1 MKRHAPRPPKPL
13 VPATIPLPEHERL
26 PNGCM
31 FVRLDSLDALRT
43 FWQAHRTEMP
53 YAVEGWHTDEST
65 QLLGKGEWVF
75 GPDKAS
81 VVATVCRWG
90 QSRMHVAW
98 RHGMGIT
105 TGRWILKGLPPGE
118 HHDLWAGVYFE
129 DIIDPDLSIEDVV
142 RELQERA
149 FYMWSTPE
157 FYGVSAYEPNELDC
171 FIRDVEQEQGQA
183 IGLPSSPF

>member
-1 MKRHAPRPPKPL
+1 MKRHASRPPKPR

-31 FVRLDSLDALRT
+31 FVRLGSLDALKA

-53 YAVEGWHTDEST
+53 YAVEGWDTDEST

-90 QSRMHVAW
+90 QSRVHVAW
-98 RHGMGIT
+98 RHSMGIT

-157 FYGVSAYEPNELDC
+157 FYGVNAYESGDLDRY
-171 FIRDVEQEQGQA
+171 IKDLDQEQTVTA
-183 IGLPSSPF
+183 SRS